1 MTNRDALPLVI
12 AVTGHR
18 DLVADELPGLHA
30 ALDQFF
36 TRMRAE
42 HPHRRLRLLTGL
54 AAGGDQ
60 LAAEV
65 ALSHDI
71 ALFAVLP
78 MSREQYAADFVA
90 ETSQSSFHSL
100 LASAEQVIE
109 LPPARRPAGSDAN
122 QRDLQYAQ
130 LGVFLCAHCHILLA
144 LWDGKPGDHLGGTG
158 QVVRFHHD
166 DVMPGYEDRLAA
178 RQQMLID
185 DESDLVYQI
194 VCSRDRDDGT
204 PADGLKPMSAGWYTK
219 DAEIPRSQ
227 TLPVQHR
234 QIFARSDAFS
244 ADAMQHAEVIS
255 TRCYPLLDDEAR
267 SLPQSDRLA
276 VIDRLFCQ
284 ADVLAMLFQKKTL
297 LATRVLHIAAFLM
310 GLCFLIYADLF
321 AARGWLITFLVLF
334 AFSSALQTLGRRA
347 EWHRKYLDYRALAE
361 GLRVQFYWAAAGV
374 THESA
379 THFPHDNFLQMQD
392 PELGWIR
399 NVMRVAGFDSDSRP
413 RQDTSGID
421 YVRRAWIGDSESGQL
436 GYFARGTRLRRQ
448 QQRLTQGL
456 GKLSLIVSVVLVAVF
471 IFAAAHIPEAWNDPM
486 LALMGALLL
495 AYAIREGYAY
505 ALAESELI
513 KQFRFMTR
521 LYNNSRHRL
530 SDACDPGEQ
539 RQILWALGK
548 SALDEHGEW
557 LMLHRNRSVDDAELW
572 RMGG

>member
-18 DLVADELPGLHA
+18 DLVPDELPGLRA

-42 HPHRRLRLLTGL
+42 HPHRHLRLLSGL
-54 AAGGDQ
+54 AAGADQ
-60 LAAEV
+60 IAAEV
-65 ALSHDI
+65 ALSHNI

-78 MSREQYAADFVA
+78 MSRESYAADFA
-90 ETSQSSFHSL
+90 DESSESAFQSL
-100 LASAEQVIE
+100 LDSAEQIIE
-109 LPPARRPAGSDAN
+109 LPPARRPANSDADE
-122 QRDLQYAQ
+122 RDLQYAQ

-144 LWDGKPGDHLGGTG
+144 MWDGKPGDHLGGTG

-166 DVMPGYEDRLAA
+166 DVMPGYQDHLAA

-194 VCSRDRDDGT
+194 VCSRDRDNGA
-204 PADGLKPMSAGWYTK
+204 PADGLQPLSAGWYTK

-227 TLPVQHR
+227 TLPVQHQ

-244 ADAMQHAEVIS
+244 ADAIQHADTIA
-255 TRCYPLLDDEAR
+255 TRRYPLLDDDAR
-267 SLPQSDRLA
+267 SLPQSARLA

-297 LATRVLHIAAFLM
+297 LATRVLHMVAFLM

-321 AARGWLITFLVLF
+321 AARGWLIGFIVLF
-334 AFSSALQTLGRRA
+334 ALSSALQSVGRRA
-347 EWHRKYLDYRALAE
+347 GWHRKYLDYRALAE

-399 NVMRVAGFDSDSRP
+399 NVMRVAGFENDSQSHP
-413 RQDTSGID
+413 DTAGID
-421 YVRRAWIGDSESGQL
+421 YVRRTWIGDSEHGQL
-436 GYFARGTRLRRQ
+436 GYFARGTHLRQ
-448 QQRLTQGL
+448 QRQRLTEGI

-471 IFAAAHIPEAWNDPM
+471 IVAEAYIPEAWNDPM

-513 KQFRFMTR
+513 KQFRFMAR
-521 LYNNSRHRL
+521 LFNNSRHRL
-530 SDACDPGEQ
+530 ADTRDPAEQ